1 MRQAGVRL
9 IGPMDLIPDYELA
22 HMSDAAIGLTVVS
35 SYADD
40 LDTPGN
46 KEFVKAWH
54 DAYGPNSYPDFEL
67 AAGMDTM
74 AAIFD
79 VINKL
84 HGNLDYGAKVVDTL
98 KGWKHDGVRGTIE
111 IDPKTRD
118 IIQDEHA
125 QEVIKKPRRKAR
137 RESAGNLQRR

>member
-22 HMSDAAIGLTVVS
+22 HMSDAAIGLVVVS
-35 SYADD
+35 SYSDD
-40 LDTPGN
+40 LDTPLN

-54 DAYGPNSYPDFEL
+54 EAYGPNSYPDFES

-84 HGNLDYGAKVVDTL
+84 NGNLDDGAKVVDTL
-98 KGWKHDGVRGTIE
+98 KGWKHVGRAARSRSI
-111 IDPKTRD
+111 
-118 IIQDEHA
+118 
-125 QEVIKKPRRKAR
+125 RRRAT
-137 RESAGNLQRR
+137 